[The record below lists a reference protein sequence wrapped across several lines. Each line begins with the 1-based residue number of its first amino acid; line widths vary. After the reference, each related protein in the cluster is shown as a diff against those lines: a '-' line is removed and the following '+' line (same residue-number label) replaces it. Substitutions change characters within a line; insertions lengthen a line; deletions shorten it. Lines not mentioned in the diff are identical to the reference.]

1 MLPLKMTRSPG
12 LLRAE
17 KAGSSSPRTPKPAC
31 SAHRGL
37 AVHTPCMACT
47 ARVRCCASACQRCLS
62 EELERRNP
70 DVSGMSIGG
79 VFTVW
84 LPGKRRI
91 ALLRVSVR

>member
-47 ARVRCCASACQRCLS
+47 ARVRCCASACQRYRS
-62 EELERRNP
+62 EELEGRNP
-70 DVSGMSIGG
+70 DVSGIGG
-79 VFTVW
+79 VVTVW

-91 ALLRVSVR
+91 ALFRVSVR